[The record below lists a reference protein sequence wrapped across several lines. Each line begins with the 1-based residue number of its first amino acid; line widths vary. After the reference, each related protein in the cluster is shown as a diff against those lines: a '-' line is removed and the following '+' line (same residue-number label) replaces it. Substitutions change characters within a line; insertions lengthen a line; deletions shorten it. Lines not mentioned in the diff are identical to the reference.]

1 MRGKE
6 AGKASAKMKITA
18 ENIFYHE
25 LIGLHLVVLRHLDPS
40 LEGIKGKVLY
50 ETKYT
55 IKVWDG
61 TKEKTILKSGARF
74 LFYLPDGREVIVDGE
89 RIVGAP
95 EERAKKYM
103 RK

>member
-1 MRGKE
+1 
-6 AGKASAKMKITA
+6 MKITP

-25 LIGLHLVVLRHLDPS
+25 LIGLNLVVLRHLDPS
-40 LEGIKGKVLY
+40 LEGVKGKVLY

-74 LFYLPDGREVIVDGE
+74 LFYLQDGRGAIVDGE
-89 RIVGAP
+89 KIVGAP
-95 EERAKKYM
+95 EERAKKYI
-103 RK
+103 RGHI